1 MKLTFRAAT
10 QADKAIARPI
20 YIATTRPYVE
30 HLPDWTDDYLA
41 RRFERRF
48 VVAATRMILRD
59 GVTIGWVRLSDSED
73 AIVLEQL
80 YLDPACHGQGI
91 GTAIMTILMREWQG
105 EGRPVSLRT
114 LRRNPARHLYERFGF
129 RIVDES
135 DPNSYGMQLTP
146 GGSQA

>member
-1 MKLTFRAAT
+1 MRLTFREAT
-10 QADKAIARPI
+10 EADKAIARPI

-30 HLPDWTDDYLA
+30 HLPEWTDEYLA
-41 RRFERRF
+41 LRFERRF

-59 GVTIGWVRLSDSED
+59 GVTIGWVRLSDSD
-73 AIVLEQL
+73 GGIVLEQL

-114 LRRNPARHLYERFGF
+114 LRRNPARRLYERFGF
-129 RIVDES
+129 RVVDEN
-135 DPNSYGMQLTP
+135 DPNSFGMRLTP
-146 GGSQA
+146 GERHA